1 MARHIGAALRLKP
14 AQRRAGVGHGLG
26 GGEGFGSDQ
35 KQGVFGLQA
44 FEHASQLVPVHI
56 RHKVKTLA
64 WHHKV
69 LQGQH
74 RHLRAQVRA
83 ANANVH
89 HNAWIHHLI
98 KDVPTKAE
106 FSKYEW
112 QKDHQENK
120 TGTKEAYSPN
130 KYKLQTKA
138 DYESWRP

>member
-1 MARHIGAALRLKP
+1 MIKFLKIIFTWWNGQTIGTFLNTLFFGKFVGIDDSKNKYYVDSKD
-14 AQRRAGVGHGLG
+14 RRWVIFNTEVEATKIPP
-26 GGEGFGSDQ
+26 E
-35 KQGVFGLQA
+35 
-44 FEHASQLVPVHI
+44 
-56 RHKVKTLA
+56 
-64 WHHKV
+64 WH
-69 LQGQH
+69 
-74 RHLRAQVRA
+74 
-83 ANANVH
+83 
-89 HNAWIHHLI
+89 AWIHHLI